1 MSNGDGCG
9 VYMFEVRVD
18 IGARDA
24 TSGYT
29 SGVPSVPRLLSRK
42 LKTTALGVL
51 YKHLWTMSDSARFLV

>member
-1 MSNGDGCG
+1 
-9 VYMFEVRVD
+9 MFEVRVD
-18 IGARDA
+18 VGARDA

-29 SGVPSVPRLLSRK
+29 SGVPSVPSLLSRK